1 MRLVKQS
8 DFKKQLL
15 QSTHSEL
22 EGLLKEERKNLYGL
36 RQQIAM
42 KQLDNPLAIRE
53 SRKRIARIL
62 TAQRQREIQESGEQT
77 KA

>member
-1 MRLVKQS
+1 MKQS
-8 DFKKQLL
+8 EFKRQL
-15 QSTHSEL
+15 QSSTNNEL

-42 KQLDNPLAIRE
+42 KQLSNPLAIRE
-53 SRKRIARIL
+53 SRKRIARLL
-62 TAQRQREIQESGEQT
+62 TVMRERELKEAGEQT

>member
-1 MRLVKQS
+1 VRQS
-8 DFKKQLL
+8 GFKRQL
-15 QSTHSEL
+15 QSSTNKEL
-22 EGLLKEERKNLYGL
+22 ENLLKEERKNLYGL

-42 KQLDNPLAIRE
+42 KQLSNPLAIRE

-62 TAQRQREIQESGEQT
+62 TIVRERELKESKERS

>member
-1 MRLVKQS
+1 MKQS
-8 DFKKQLL
+8 EFKQKL
-15 QSTHSEL
+15 QSSTSSEL

-42 KQLDNPLAIRE
+42 KQLSNPLAIRE
-53 SRKRIARIL
+53 SRKNIARLHTIM
-62 TAQRQREIQESGEQT
+62 RERELKEAGEQT

>member
-1 MRLVKQS
+1 MKQS
-8 DFKKQLL
+8 EFKRQL
-15 QSTHSEL
+15 QSTANREL
-22 EGLLKEERKNLYGL
+22 ETLLKEERKNLYGL

-42 KQLDNPLAIRE
+42 KQLSNPLAIRE

-62 TAQRQREIQESGEQT
+62 TAMREQELKEAGEQT

>member
-1 MRLVKQS
+1 MKQS
-8 DFKKQLL
+8 EFKRQLQ
-15 QSTHSEL
+15 QSTNREL
-22 EGLLKEERKNLYGL
+22 ETLLKDERKNLYGL

-53 SRKRIARIL
+53 ARKKIARIM
-62 TAQRQREIQESGEQT
+62 TAIGERERQEAGEQT

>member
-1 MRLVKQS
+1 M
-8 DFKKQLL
+8 KQLEFKRQL
-15 QSTHSEL
+15 QSSTSKEL
-22 EGLLKEERKNLYGL
+22 DGLLKEERKNLYGL

-53 SRKRIARIL
+53 SRKRIARVL
-62 TAQRQREIQESGEQT
+62 TVMREREVKEAGEQA

>member
-1 MRLVKQS
+1 MRQS
-8 DFKKQLL
+8 GFKRQL
-15 QSTHSEL
+15 QSSTNKEL
-22 EGLLKEERKNLYGL
+22 ENLLKEERKNLYGL

-42 KQLDNPLAIRE
+42 KQLSNPLAIRE

-62 TAQRQREIQESGEQT
+62 TIVRERELKESKERS

>member
-1 MRLVKQS
+1 VKQS
-8 DFKKQLL
+8 EFKRQL
-15 QSTHSEL
+15 QSSTNNEL

-42 KQLDNPLAIRE
+42 KQLSNPLAIRE
-53 SRKRIARIL
+53 SRKRIARLL
-62 TAQRQREIQESGEQT
+62 TVMRERELKEAGEQT